1 MYYYDYTMELLNE
14 KSYILDELK
23 AVNFDMA
30 FIDCEPS
37 ECKIAEEIGAPF
49 MQ

>member
-1 MYYYDYTMELLNE
+1 MYYYEYTMQLLNE
-14 KSYILDELK
+14 KSYIIDYLRAE
-23 AVNFDMA
+23 NFDMA